1 MNAPRR
7 LRRDGAKG
15 RKARARKWG
24 VGIQNWTRQNLPL
37 LDSPNLR
44 TLYGEA
50 DGQLRLQ
57 ARSNY
62 ECDVITHPLRY
73 WRAD

>member
-50 DGQLRLQ
+50 DGQFG
-57 ARSNY
+57 ARVGRQY
-62 ECDVITHPLRY
+62 RDLT
-73 WRAD
+73 